1 MTHSD
6 VREAT
11 FCFVDLAGFT
21 ALTETHGDRAAADLV
36 ERFLALVE
44 ASLNDETRIVDTIGD
59 AVLTIS
65 PSPDEAL
72 DFLARLFTKV
82 ATEPDFPVLRAG
94 LHHGEVVERGGR
106 FFGTTLNLAARVAG
120 QARGDQVLATR
131 PVADA
136 ARQAGIQVTSLGAH
150 TLRNLREP
158 VELFS
163 LQLSGADAN
172 SVLDPVCRM
181 RVDKEAAAG
190 HLRFSETDF
199 WFCSLHCAGLFAA
212 EPERYFPSLAPQT

>member
-1 MTHSD
+1 MASSD

-36 ERFLALVE
+36 DRFLSLVDSSIGE
-44 ASLNDETRIVDTIGD
+44 RTRVVDTIGD

-65 PSPDEAL
+65 PSPQDTIE
-72 DFLARLFTKV
+72 FLKTLFPK
-82 ATEPDFPVLRAG
+82 AAAEPGFPVLRAG
-94 LHHGEVVERGGR
+94 LHHGRVVERNGR

-131 PVADA
+131 AVAEA
-136 ARQAGIQVTSLGAH
+136 ARQAGVAVKSLGDQR
-150 TLRNLREP
+150 LRNLHDP

-163 LQLSGADAN
+163 LRLSGVDAD
-172 SVLDPVCRM
+172 STLDPVCRM
-181 RVDKEAAAG
+181 RVDPENAAG
-190 HLRFSETDF
+190 HLRFDDRDF
-199 WFCSLHCAGLFAA
+199 WFCSLRCAALFAA
-212 EPERYFPSLAPQT
+212 SPETYRASFEAKA

>member
-1 MTHSD
+1 MTASD

-21 ALTETHGDRAAADLV
+21 ALTETHGDRAAADLID
-36 ERFLALVE
+36 RFVALVD
-44 ASLNDETRIVDTIGD
+44 ASLDNETHLVDTIGD
-59 AVLTIS
+59 AVLTMSSS
-65 PSPDEAL
+65 PERALEFVASLFSRAEA
-72 DFLARLFTKV
+72 
-82 ATEPDFPVLRAG
+82 EPDFPVLRAG

-131 PVADA
+131 PIADA
-136 ARQAGIQVTSLGAH
+136 ARRKGVEVTALGLQ
-150 TLRNLREP
+150 TLRNLRDP

-163 LQLSGADAN
+163 LQLSGAKSG

-181 RVDKEAAAG
+181 RVDKEHAAG
-190 HLRFSETDF
+190 RLRFADDDF

-212 EPERYFPSLAPQT
+212 TPEQYAPSTKSQT

>member
-1 MTHSD
+1 MTSSD

-21 ALTETHGDRAAADLV
+21 ALTETHGDRAAADLID
-36 ERFLALVE
+36 RFLDLVE
-44 ASLNDETRIVDTIGD
+44 ASLDDVTRVVDTIGD

-65 PSPDEAL
+65 PRPENAL
-72 DFLARLFTKV
+72 EFLAALFPK
-82 ATEPDFPVLRAG
+82 AAAEPDFPILRAG
-94 LHHGEVVERGGR
+94 LHHGEVVERTGR

-120 QARGDQVLATR
+120 QARGGQVLATATV
-131 PVADA
+131 VAA
-136 ARQAGIQVTSLGAH
+136 ARDAGVEITALGAQM
-150 TLRNLREP
+150 LRNLRDP

-163 LQLSGADAN
+163 LQLFGADPS

-181 RVDKEAAAG
+181 SIDKERAAG
-190 HLRFSETDF
+190 QLRFAGNDF

-212 EPERYFPSLAPQT
+212 TPDQYVSSFQSQR